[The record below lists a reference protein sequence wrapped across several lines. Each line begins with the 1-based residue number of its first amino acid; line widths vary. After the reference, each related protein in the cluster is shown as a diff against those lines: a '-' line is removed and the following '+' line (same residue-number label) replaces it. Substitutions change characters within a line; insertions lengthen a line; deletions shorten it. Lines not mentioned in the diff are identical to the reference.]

1 MKVWQTFLLQ
11 KTEKSNYLTIKCQIV
26 LHFILF
32 LLQER
37 PIYISV
43 MENVYLFNPE
53 HDLALAHGAHNYTA
67 PPFARQLR
75 HDLRLLPAWLA
86 PAGSYVVVPDDVPLD
101 EDRRWLQDH
110 HLDIKP
116 IPISHVAELGACCIN
131 PWGWDAALRYRLLQ
145 AGVSPDYL
153 PTDDQLD
160 WIRRLS
166 HRRTTIAVHQALD
179 ESFSPCPVELTTQ
192 EDVTDF
198 INWHSGCYLK
208 MPWSGSG
215 KGIYRVLDPQGDN
228 HVPRWIEGALK
239 RQGSLLCEVGLDKI
253 QDFAIECECRD
264 GKTQLT
270 GYSVFDSDF
279 HSQFGTGRVAP
290 MEELHQFLL
299 NRYPDLDKVV
309 CDVIEVLDCI
319 IAPHY
324 DGPLGIDMMLYK
336 KENGEIALN
345 PCVEIN
351 LRITMGMVTAAM
363 GERHGLRGCF
373 AITAGNAGYSFSLS
387 M

>member
-1 MKVWQTFLLQ
+1 MKA
-11 KTEKSNYLTIKCQIV
+11 
-26 LHFILF
+26 
-32 LLQER
+32 
-37 PIYISV
+37 
-43 MENVYLFNPE
+43 VYLFNPE

-67 PPFARQLR
+67 PPFARRLA

-86 PAGSYVVVPDDVPLD
+86 QPGGFLAVPDNAPID
-101 EDRRWLQDH
+101 EDRRWLQEH
-110 HLDIKP
+110 NLEVTP
-116 IPISHVAELGACCIN
+116 IPVSKIADLGPCRIH

-145 AGVSPDYL
+145 AGVSPDNL

-166 HRRTTIAVHQALD
+166 HRRVTITVHQALG
-179 ESFSPCPVELTTQ
+179 EAFSPCPVELKTTD
-192 EDVTDF
+192 EVAAF
-198 INWHSGCYLK
+198 AAAHPGCYLK

-215 KGIYRVLDPQGDN
+215 KGIYHVIDVTADN

-239 RQGSLLCEVGLDKI
+239 RQGSLLCEVGLDRV

-264 GKTQLT
+264 GMTVLT
-270 GYSVFDSDF
+270 GYSIFDNDF

-290 MEELHQFLL
+290 MEVLHQSLL
-299 NRYPDLDKVV
+299 QQYPDLDNVASAVLK
-309 CDVIEVLDCI
+309 VLDNI

-351 LRITMGMVTAAM
+351 LRMTMGMVTAAL
-363 GERHGLRGCF
+363 GARYNLRGHF
-373 AITAGNAGYSFSLS
+373 KIENNDSRYQATLL
-387 M
+387 